1 LKKEIANLYAD
12 QGCLFCG
19 EKNPIGLKL
28 KFYLDEETEE
38 VSTEYL
44 PSKPF
49 GGLGNI
55 LHGGIQTGLFDEIMG
70 WTAHSLTGEMGVTS
84 ELGVK
89 FLKPVYLGKR
99 IKVYCRLTSRSGP
112 EVHLEARI
120 ETPDGT
126 VCSVATG
133 TYYLL
138 PQVRFQKLI
147 YGHE

>member
-1 LKKEIANLYAD
+1 MKKEITNLYPD
-12 QGCLFCG
+12 QECLFCG
-19 EKNPIGLKL
+19 EKNQVGLKL

-84 ELGVK
+84 ELEIR

-99 IKVYCRLTSRSGP
+99 VKVYCRLTSRNGP

-126 VCSVATG
+126 VCSIATG

-138 PQVRFQKLI
+138 PQARFRQLI
-147 YGHE
+147 YGQE

>member
-1 LKKEIANLYAD
+1 MKKEIANLYPD
-12 QGCLFCG
+12 QECLFCG
-19 EKNPIGLKL
+19 EKNPVGLKL

-89 FLKPVYLGKR
+89 FLKPIYLGKR
-99 IKVYCRLTSRSGP
+99 IKVYSRLISRSGP
-112 EVHLEARI
+112 QVHLEARI

-138 PQVRFQKLI
+138 PQARFQELI
-147 YGHE
+147 HGQE